1 MCMTVKGHLGHSLY
15 LFVSFEVPVMFQKHF
30 QMLKNIDIY
39 CKLYNI
45 GNGIP

>member
-1 MCMTVKGHLGHSLY
+1 MYMTVKGHLGHSY
-15 LFVSFEVPVMFQKHF
+15 LFVSFEVPVLFQKRF

-45 GNGIP
+45 ANDIS